1 MFSRDFG
8 HDVRR
13 IATLTD
19 PLGNQFEV
27 LVEKINGNVYLTW
40 GWSAL
45 KDFYNIC
52 VGAWVILRYTGLG
65 QFGIILKDRFGI
77 LIDPRT
83 FVSPMK
89 FKLDLSRVGIEFVDD
104 LPENI
109 EGLSYN
115 HEDASF
121 GIKYEKK
128 LTYYDINDGFFVRC
142 IIF

>member
-40 GWSAL
+40 RWSAL

-83 FVSPMK
+83 LVSPMK

-109 EGLSYN
+109 EDLSYD
-115 HEDASF
+115 HDDASF

-128 LTYYDINDGFFVRC
+128 INLL
-142 IIF
+142 

>member
-1 MFSRDFG
+1 
-8 HDVRR
+8 
-13 IATLTD
+13 
-19 PLGNQFEV
+19 
-27 LVEKINGNVYLTW
+27 
-40 GWSAL
+40 
-45 KDFYNIC
+45 
-52 VGAWVILRYTGLG
+52 
-65 QFGIILKDRFGI
+65 
-77 LIDPRT
+77 
-83 FVSPMK
+83 MK

-121 GIKYEKK
+121 GIKYEKQ

>member
-45 KDFYNIC
+45 KDF
-52 VGAWVILRYTGLG
+52 
-65 QFGIILKDRFGI
+65 
-77 LIDPRT
+77 
-83 FVSPMK
+83 
-89 FKLDLSRVGIEFVDD
+89 
-104 LPENI
+104 
-109 EGLSYN
+109 
-115 HEDASF
+115 
-121 GIKYEKK
+121 
-128 LTYYDINDGFFVRC
+128 
-142 IIF
+142 